1 MTSSR
6 WTAIYLGTAAAMLAL
21 LLWIASHIPMDKEAR
36 DWTGQLVEGG
46 WMAWSFPVALFFWLI
61 AATLITFTF
70 LALRWPET
78 PRRGILG
85 IKTTRGDRLFITL
98 LGAAFINIAWLGWSG
113 QPQWQA
119 LFPCLIWA
127 AAVFRLV

>member
-1 MTSSR
+1 MTASR
-6 WTAIYLGTAAAMLAL
+6 WTFAYLVTAAVMAAILG
-21 LLWIASHIPMDKEAR
+21 WITSIVPVEDGVR

-61 AATLITFTF
+61 AATLMVFTF
-70 LALRWPET
+70 LALRFPEI
-78 PRRGILG
+78 PRRGILR

-98 LGAAFINIAWLGWSG
+98 LGSAFLNIIWLGWSG

-119 LFPCLIWA
+119 LIPCLLWA
-127 AAVFRLV
+127 IAVFRFV

>member
-98 LGAAFINIAWLGWSG
+98 LGAAFLNIAWLGWSG